1 MARRSLTLR
10 ILAKNSAAVG
20 QHGNDAVGFDSA
32 RRQPDR
38 QATILWLICVAL
50 CLFCTKE
57 AAAQPA
63 APPPTPVLIDRWMS
77 PGAGATVTNGVAR
90 LVAGGEEQFVPLR
103 LFEDEGKL
111 RHAANATYRLFK
123 FALFDEP
130 QENWFRV
137 ANHELFG
144 HGGRIRELFDGRIS
158 YQLPAP
164 PPYGRG
170 GGATFFEFD
179 RVPTV
184 EEVLA
189 VTVGGMESNYLVA
202 RALAQDAMTAGT
214 WNYRD
219 ALRYLYTEYDTIH
232 YIRSVGPIEEAGHD
246 VGDFIRIYNGVAT
259 EAGEDTISS
268 SELRRNVLVS
278 FANPLIAYSYYSS
291 FVSYVWQGRTTAP
304 VPMIHLGAT
313 RYLPMMRF
321 HLTSFGPEFVLD
333 NAFVRNGRFIDA
345 TVTWGQTVGSRTWSL
360 GGLGTRLVSGK
371 DWTIGGA
378 GRVWHRPDWG
388 GQFAVTASRQL
399 AARGAHAFAFVAE
412 GGFKTD
418 GFAPG
423 DRLHQG
429 AFLRIGTALTPTSR
443 RLP

>member
-1 MARRSLTLR
+1 ML
-10 ILAKNSAAVG
+10 
-20 QHGNDAVGFDSA
+20 
-32 RRQPDR
+32 
-38 QATILWLICVAL
+38 
-50 CLFCTKE
+50 
-57 AAAQPA
+57 
-63 APPPTPVLIDRWMS
+63 
-77 PGAGATVTNGVAR
+77 PGAGATLTNGVAR
-90 LVAGGEEQFVPLR
+90 LIARTEDQFVPLR
-103 LFEDEGKL
+103 LFDDQGKL
-111 RHAANATYRLFK
+111 RRGTNAAYRLFK

-137 ANHELFG
+137 ANHEVFG
-144 HGGRIRELFDGRIS
+144 HGGRIRELFDGPIS
-158 YQLPAP
+158 YELPAP

-189 VTVGGMESNYLVA
+189 VTVGGMEANYVLA
-202 RALAQDAMTAGT
+202 RALAQDAMTEGA

-219 ALRYLYTEYDTIH
+219 ALRYYYAEYDTIR
-232 YIRSVGPIEEAGHD
+232 YIRSVGPLEEEGHD
-246 VGDFIRIYNGVAT
+246 VGDFIRIYNDVAT
-259 EAGEDTISS
+259 KAGEDTISPR
-268 SELRRNVLVS
+268 ELRRNVLVS
-278 FANPLIAYSYYSS
+278 FANPLIAYSYYST

-304 VPMIHLGAT
+304 VPMIHFGAT

-333 NAFVRNGRFIDA
+333 NAFVRNGRFVDA
-345 TVTWGQTVGSRTWSL
+345 TVTWGQTVGSRTWSV
-360 GGLGTRLVSGK
+360 GGLGTRLVSVK
-371 DWTIGGA
+371 DWTIGGEGA
-378 GRVWHRPDWG
+378 MWHQPEWG

-399 AARGAHAFAFVAE
+399 GARTAQAFAFVAE

-429 AFLRIGTALTPTSR
+429 VFLRVGAALTPTSR
-443 RLP
+443 RSP

>member
-1 MARRSLTLR
+1 LV
-10 ILAKNSAAVG
+10 KKSASGVVWVIG
-20 QHGNDAVGFDSA
+20 
-32 RRQPDR
+32 
-38 QATILWLICVAL
+38 VAL
-50 CLFCTKE
+50 SLLYTTE
-57 AAAQPA
+57 VAAQPA
-63 APPPTPVLIDRWMS
+63 APPPTPILIDRWML

-90 LVAGGEEQFVPLR
+90 LIAQTEEQFVPLR
-103 LFEDEGKL
+103 LFDDQGKL
-111 RHAANATYRLFK
+111 RRGTNAAYRLFK
-123 FALFDEP
+123 LALFDDP
-130 QENWFRV
+130 QENWLRV
-137 ANHELFG
+137 ANHEVFG
-144 HGGRIRELFDGRIS
+144 HGGRIRELFDGHIS

-189 VTVGGMESNYLVA
+189 VTVGGMEANYVMA
-202 RALAQDAMTAGT
+202 RALAQDAMTEGA

-219 ALRYLYTEYDTIH
+219 ALRYFYAEYDTIN
-232 YIRSVGPIEEAGHD
+232 YIRSVRPIEEEGHD
-246 VGDFIRIYNGVAT
+246 VGDFIRIYNDVAAD
-259 EAGEDTISS
+259 AGEDTISS
-268 SELRRNVLVS
+268 RELRRNVLAS

-304 VPMIHLGAT
+304 VPMIHFGGT

-345 TVTWGQTVGSRTWSL
+345 TVTWGQTVGSRTWSI
-360 GGLGTRLVSGK
+360 GGLETRLVSVK
-371 DWTIGGA
+371 DWTIGGE
-378 GRVWHRPDWG
+378 GTVWRRPEWG
-388 GQFAVTASRQL
+388 GQFAVTASRRL
-399 AARGAHAFAFVAE
+399 GARGAHAFAFVAE

-423 DRLHQG
+423 DPLHQG
-429 AFLRIGTALTPTSR
+429 AFVRVGTALTPTSR
-443 RLP
+443 RSP